1 MAASAAVQI
10 KGMKELRRG
19 LKHAPGNVNKTVKKA
34 HREVTK
40 IIIKAAPKAAARRGP
55 SRGPSGSSR
64 GAQRLARS
72 FRNKPSTKGALV
84 VSPHKDAFGQEF
96 GAKRKR
102 QFPAYVGFDSGMVG
116 WRAVR
121 ENQDRIGVTYIDA
134 AMNAFKEAYPLR
146 V

>member
-55 SRGPSGSSR
+55 SRGPSGSNR
-64 GAQRLARS
+64 AAQRLARS
-72 FRNKPSTKGALV
+72 FRNKPSVKGALV
-84 VSPHKDAFGQEF
+84 VSPLPDAFGQEF

-102 QFPAYVGFDSGMVG
+102 QFPAYSGFDSGQVG

-121 ENQDRIGVTYIDA
+121 ENQDRIADEYLDSVMA
-134 AMNAFKEAYPLR
+134 AFKEAYPLR